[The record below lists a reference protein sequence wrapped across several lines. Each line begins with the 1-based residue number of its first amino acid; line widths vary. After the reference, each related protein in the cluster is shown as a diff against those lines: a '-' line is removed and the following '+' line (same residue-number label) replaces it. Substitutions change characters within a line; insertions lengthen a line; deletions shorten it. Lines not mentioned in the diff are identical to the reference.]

1 MHLTQQAGFLSYL
14 CPQIAAPGNLK
25 VIFHCVRWL
34 HLCPDLN
41 NKQNYS
47 FMEKEKLSAILS
59 KGRNGTK
66 GWFLYRAWPGIRS
79 AIYVYLMSM
88 LAAFPVGIAAAFC
101 CEFIEFLT
109 KTTINSSAW
118 AMAIYMLAAELYII
132 HKCRKKFHLRVR
144 LEKIQ
149 QMPKTIIFLLVF
161 LVGLFQ
167 FIPMT
172 ALENFIDLP
181 DYMEQDFADLAHNPI
196 GILMLCIIAPIA
208 EEYLFRGLM
217 MRKMLKWN
225 ISPWYAIIG
234 SSIMFGLI
242 HLNPAQIPGPIIL
255 GIVMAWMCYRTRSL
269 IPGIIIHITNNTLCL
284 IPEECYNTYI
294 ASTPMIEG
302 GLSLVSIAI
311 IILSI
316 WLFNKKTAVAS

>member
-1 MHLTQQAGFLSYL
+1 
-14 CPQIAAPGNLK
+14 
-25 VIFHCVRWL
+25 
-34 HLCPDLN
+34 
-41 NKQNYS
+41 
-47 FMEKEKLSAILS
+47 MEKEKLSAILS

-66 GWFLYRAWPGIRS
+66 GWFLYRAWPGTKS
-79 AIYVYLMSM
+79 AISVYLMSM
-88 LAAFPVGIAAAFC
+88 LAAFPVGIAAALS

-109 KTTINSSAW
+109 KTTINSAW
-118 AMAIYMLAAELYII
+118 IPAIYMLAAELYMI

-167 FIPMT
+167 VIPMT
-172 ALENFIDLP
+172 TLENFMNLP
-181 DYMEQDFADLAHNPI
+181 DYMEQNFADLAHNPI

-217 MRKMLKWN
+217 MRKMLRWN

-284 IPEECYNTYI
+284 IPVEYYDTYI
-294 ASTPMIEG
+294 ASTPMMEAS
-302 GLSLVSIAI
+302 LSLISIAI

-316 WLFNKKTAVAS
+316 CLFNKKTAAAS

>member
-1 MHLTQQAGFLSYL
+1 
-14 CPQIAAPGNLK
+14 
-25 VIFHCVRWL
+25 
-34 HLCPDLN
+34 
-41 NKQNYS
+41 
-47 FMEKEKLSAILS
+47 MEKEKLSAILS

-66 GWFLYRAWPGIRS
+66 RWLLYRAWPGTKS
-79 AIYVYLMSM
+79 AISVYLMSM
-88 LAAFPVGIAAAFC
+88 LAALPVGIAAAFC

-109 KTTINSSAW
+109 KTTINSTAW
-118 AMAIYMLAAELYII
+118 IMAIYMLAAELYMI

-149 QMPKTIIFLLVF
+149 KMPKTIIFLLVF

-172 ALENFIDLP
+172 ALENFMDLP
-181 DYMEQDFADLAHNPI
+181 DYMGQDIVDMAHNPI
-196 GILMLCIIAPIA
+196 GILVLCIIAPIA
-208 EEYLFRGLM
+208 EEYLFRGVA
-217 MRKMLKWN
+217 MRKMLRWN
-225 ISPWYAIIG
+225 ISPRYAIIA
-234 SSIMFGLI
+234 SSILFGLI
-242 HLNPAQIPGPIIL
+242 HLNPAQIPGAIIL

-284 IPEECYNTYI
+284 IPEEYYDTYI
-294 ASTPMIEG
+294 ASTPMMEG

-316 WLFNKKTAVAS
+316 WLFNKKAVAA

>member
-1 MHLTQQAGFLSYL
+1 
-14 CPQIAAPGNLK
+14 
-25 VIFHCVRWL
+25 
-34 HLCPDLN
+34 
-41 NKQNYS
+41 
-47 FMEKEKLSAILS
+47 MEKEKLSAILS

-66 GWFLYRAWPGIRS
+66 GWFLYRAWPGTRS

-88 LAAFPVGIAAAFC
+88 LAAFPVGIAAAFS

-118 AMAIYMLAAELYII
+118 AMAIYMLAAELYMI

-149 QMPKTIIFLLVF
+149 KMPKATIFLLAF

-167 FIPMT
+167 AIPIST
-172 ALENFIDLP
+172 LERFMDLP
-181 DYMEQDFADLAHNPI
+181 DYMEQDFVDMAHNPI
-196 GILMLCIIAPIA
+196 GILVLCIIAPIA

-217 MRKMLKWN
+217 MRKMLRWN

-284 IPEECYNTYI
+284 IPEECYDTYI
-294 ASTPMIEG
+294 ASTPMMEAS
-302 GLSLVSIAI
+302 LSLVSIAI
-311 IILSI
+311 VILSI
-316 WLFNKKTAVAS
+316 WLFNKKAVAAS

>member
-1 MHLTQQAGFLSYL
+1 
-14 CPQIAAPGNLK
+14 
-25 VIFHCVRWL
+25 
-34 HLCPDLN
+34 
-41 NKQNYS
+41 
-47 FMEKEKLSAILS
+47 MEKEKLSAILS

-66 GWFLYRAWPGIRS
+66 GWFLYRAWPGTRS

-88 LAAFPVGIAAAFC
+88 LAAFPVGIAAAFS

-109 KTTINSSAW
+109 KTTINSAW
-118 AMAIYMLAAELYII
+118 IPAIYMLAAELYMI

-167 FIPMT
+167 AIPMSV
-172 ALENFIDLP
+172 LERFMDLP
-181 DYMEQDFADLAHNPI
+181 DYMEQDFVNLAHNPI
-196 GILMLCIIAPIA
+196 GILVLCIIAPIA

-217 MRKMLKWN
+217 MRKMLRWN
-225 ISPWYAIIG
+225 ISPLYAIIG

-255 GIVMAWMCYRTRSL
+255 GIVMAWMCYRTKSL

-284 IPEECYNTYI
+284 IPEECYDTYI

-311 IILSI
+311 VILSI
-316 WLFNKKTAVAS
+316 WLFNKKTAAAS

>member
-1 MHLTQQAGFLSYL
+1 
-14 CPQIAAPGNLK
+14 
-25 VIFHCVRWL
+25 
-34 HLCPDLN
+34 
-41 NKQNYS
+41 
-47 FMEKEKLSAILS
+47 MEKEKLSAILS

-66 GWFLYRAWPGIRS
+66 GWFLYRAWPSTRS

-88 LAAFPVGIAAAFC
+88 LAALPVGIAAAFS

-109 KTTINSSAW
+109 KTTINSTAW
-118 AMAIYMLAAELYII
+118 ISAIYMLAAELYVI

-144 LEKIQ
+144 LEKIK
-149 QMPKTIIFLLVF
+149 QMPKAIIFLLVF

-167 FIPMT
+167 TIPMT
-172 ALENFIDLP
+172 ALENFMDLP
-181 DYMEQDFADLAHNPI
+181 NYMEQDFVNQAHNPI
-196 GILMLCIIAPIA
+196 GILVLCIIAPIA

-242 HLNPAQIPGPIIL
+242 HLNPAQIPGAIIL
-255 GIVMAWMCYRTRSL
+255 GIFMAWMCYRTRSL
-269 IPGIIIHITNNTLCL
+269 IPGIIIHITNNTLSL
-284 IPEECYNTYI
+284 IPEECYDTYI

-311 IILSI
+311 VILSI
-316 WLFNKKTAVAS
+316 WLFNKKTAAAS

>member
-1 MHLTQQAGFLSYL
+1 MVPVSCMAWHQKCHLRLSDVHA
-14 CPQIAAPGNLK
+14 C
-25 VIFHCVRWL
+25 
-34 HLCPDLN
+34 
-41 NKQNYS
+41 
-47 FMEKEKLSAILS
+47 
-59 KGRNGTK
+59 T
-66 GWFLYRAWPGIRS
+66 
-79 AIYVYLMSM
+79 
-88 LAAFPVGIAAAFC
+88 FPVGIAAALS

-161 LVGLFQ
+161 IVGLFQ
-167 FIPMT
+167 TIPIS
-172 ALENFIDLP
+172 ALESFMDLP
-181 DYMEQDFADLAHNPI
+181 DYLEQDFVDLAHNPI

-217 MRKMLKWN
+217 MRKMLRWN
-225 ISPWYAIIG
+225 ISPWYAIIA

-242 HLNPAQIPGPIIL
+242 HLNPAQIPGAIIL
-255 GIVMAWMCYRTRSL
+255 GIVMAWMCYRTKSL
-269 IPGIIIHITNNTLCL
+269 IPGIIIHITNNTLCR
-284 IPEECYNTYI
+284 IPEECYDTYI
-294 ASTPMIEG
+294 ASTPMMEAS
-302 GLSLVSIAI
+302 LSLISIAI

-316 WLFNKKTAVAS
+316 WLFNKKTAAAS

>member
-1 MHLTQQAGFLSYL
+1 
-14 CPQIAAPGNLK
+14 
-25 VIFHCVRWL
+25 
-34 HLCPDLN
+34 
-41 NKQNYS
+41 
-47 FMEKEKLSAILS
+47 MEKEKLSAILS

-66 GWFLYRAWPGIRS
+66 GWFLYRAWPGTRS
-79 AIYVYLMSM
+79 AIYIYLMSM
-88 LAAFPVGIAAAFC
+88 LAALPVGIAAAFC

-109 KTTINSSAW
+109 KITINSTAW
-118 AMAIYMLAAELYII
+118 TMAIYMLAAELYMI

-172 ALENFIDLP
+172 TLENFMNLP
-181 DYMEQDFADLAHNPI
+181 DYMEQDFVDMAHNPI
-196 GILMLCIIAPIA
+196 GILVLCIIAPIA

-217 MRKMLKWN
+217 MRKMLRWN

-242 HLNPAQIPGPIIL
+242 HINPAQIPGAIIM
-255 GIVMAWMCYRTRSL
+255 GIVMAWMCYRTKSL

-284 IPEECYNTYI
+284 IPEECYDTYI
-294 ASTPMIEG
+294 ASTPMMEG
-302 GLSLVSIAI
+302 GLSLVSIAVV
-311 IILSI
+311 ILSI
-316 WLFNKKTAVAS
+316 WLFNKKAVAAS

>member
-1 MHLTQQAGFLSYL
+1 
-14 CPQIAAPGNLK
+14 
-25 VIFHCVRWL
+25 
-34 HLCPDLN
+34 
-41 NKQNYS
+41 
-47 FMEKEKLSAILS
+47 MEKEKLSAILS

-66 GWFLYRAWPGIRS
+66 GWFLYRAWPGTRS

-88 LAAFPVGIAAAFC
+88 LAALPVGIAAAFS

-132 HKCRKKFHLRVR
+132 HKCRKKFNLRVR

-167 FIPMT
+167 FFPMT
-172 ALENFIDLP
+172 ALENFMVLP
-181 DYMEQDFADLAHNPI
+181 DYLEQDFVDLAHNPI
-196 GILMLCIIAPIA
+196 GILVLCIIAPIA

-242 HLNPAQIPGPIIL
+242 HLNPAQIPGAIIL
-255 GIVMAWMCYRTRSL
+255 GIFMAWMCYRTRSL

-284 IPEECYNTYI
+284 ISEECYDTYI
-294 ASTPMIEG
+294 ASTPMMEAS
-302 GLSLVSIAI
+302 LSLVSIAI

-316 WLFNKKTAVAS
+316 WLFNKKAVAAS

>member
-1 MHLTQQAGFLSYL
+1 
-14 CPQIAAPGNLK
+14 
-25 VIFHCVRWL
+25 
-34 HLCPDLN
+34 
-41 NKQNYS
+41 
-47 FMEKEKLSAILS
+47 MEKEKLSAILS

-88 LAAFPVGIAAAFC
+88 LAAFPIGIAAAFC

-167 FIPMT
+167 AIPMSV
-172 ALENFIDLP
+172 LERFMDLP
-181 DYMEQDFADLAHNPI
+181 DYLEQDFVDLAHNPI
-196 GILMLCIIAPIA
+196 GILVLCIIAPIA
-208 EEYLFRGLM
+208 EEYLIRGLM
-217 MRKMLKWN
+217 MRKMLRWN
-225 ISPWYAIIG
+225 ISPWYAIIA

-255 GIVMAWMCYRTRSL
+255 GIVMAWMCYRTKSL
-269 IPGIIIHITNNTLCL
+269 IPGIIIHITNNTLCR
-284 IPEECYNTYI
+284 IPEECYDTYI
-294 ASTPMIEG
+294 ASTPIMEG

-311 IILSI
+311 VILSI
-316 WLFNKKTAVAS
+316 CLFNKKTAAAS

>member
-1 MHLTQQAGFLSYL
+1 
-14 CPQIAAPGNLK
+14 
-25 VIFHCVRWL
+25 
-34 HLCPDLN
+34 
-41 NKQNYS
+41 
-47 FMEKEKLSAILS
+47 MEKEKLSAILS

-66 GWFLYRAWPGIRS
+66 GWFLYRAWPSTRS

-88 LAAFPVGIAAAFC
+88 LAALPVGIAAAFS

-118 AMAIYMLAAELYII
+118 AMAIYMLAAELYMI

-149 QMPKTIIFLLVF
+149 KMPKAIIFLLVF

-167 FIPMT
+167 AIPMSV
-172 ALENFIDLP
+172 LERFMDLP
-181 DYMEQDFADLAHNPI
+181 DYQEQDFLNLEHNPI
-196 GILMLCIIAPIA
+196 GILVLCIIAPIA

-217 MRKMLKWN
+217 MRKMLRWN
-225 ISPWYAIIG
+225 ISPWYAIIA

-255 GIVMAWMCYRTRSL
+255 GIVMAWMCYRTKSL

-284 IPEECYNTYI
+284 IPEECYDTYI
-294 ASTPMIEG
+294 ASTPIMEG

-311 IILSI
+311 VILSI
-316 WLFNKKTAVAS
+316 SFFNKKAVAAS

>member
-1 MHLTQQAGFLSYL
+1 MHLTQQARILLYL
-14 CPQIAAPGNLK
+14 CIK
-25 VIFHCVRWL
+25 
-34 HLCPDLN
+34 
-41 NKQNYS
+41 KQNYS

-66 GWFLYRAWPGIRS
+66 GWFLYRAWPGTRS

-88 LAAFPVGIAAAFC
+88 LAAFPVGIAAALS

-109 KTTINSSAW
+109 KTTINSAW
-118 AMAIYMLAAELYII
+118 IPAIYMLAAELYMI

-167 FIPMT
+167 AIPMSV
-172 ALENFIDLP
+172 LERFMDLP
-181 DYMEQDFADLAHNPI
+181 DYMEQDFVNLAHNPI
-196 GILMLCIIAPIA
+196 GILVLCIIAPIA

-217 MRKMLKWN
+217 MRKMLRWN

-255 GIVMAWMCYRTRSL
+255 GIVMAWMCYRTKSL

-284 IPEECYNTYI
+284 IPEECYDTYI

-311 IILSI
+311 VILSI
-316 WLFNKKTAVAS
+316 SFFNKKTAAAS

>member
-1 MHLTQQAGFLSYL
+1 
-14 CPQIAAPGNLK
+14 
-25 VIFHCVRWL
+25 
-34 HLCPDLN
+34 
-41 NKQNYS
+41 
-47 FMEKEKLSAILS
+47 MEKEKLSAILS

-66 GWFLYRAWPGIRS
+66 RWLLYRAWPGTKS
-79 AIYVYLMSM
+79 AISVYLMSM
-88 LAAFPVGIAAAFC
+88 LAALPVGIAAAFC

-109 KTTINSSAW
+109 KTTINSTTW
-118 AMAIYMLAAELYII
+118 TMAIYMLAAELYMI

-149 QMPKTIIFLLVF
+149 KMPKAIIFLLAF

-172 ALENFIDLP
+172 TLENFMDLP
-181 DYMEQDFADLAHNPI
+181 DQLEQDFVNLAHNPI
-196 GILMLCIIAPIA
+196 GILTLCIIAPIA

-217 MRKMLKWN
+217 MRKMLRWN
-225 ISPWYAIIG
+225 ISPWYAIIA
-234 SSIMFGLI
+234 SSILFGLI
-242 HLNPAQIPGPIIL
+242 HLNPAQIPGAIIL

-284 IPEECYNTYI
+284 IPEEYYDTYI
-294 ASTPMIEG
+294 ASTPMMEG
-302 GLSLVSIAI
+302 GLSLVCIAI

-316 WLFNKKTAVAS
+316 CLFNKKAVAA

>member
-1 MHLTQQAGFLSYL
+1 
-14 CPQIAAPGNLK
+14 
-25 VIFHCVRWL
+25 
-34 HLCPDLN
+34 
-41 NKQNYS
+41 
-47 FMEKEKLSAILS
+47 MEKEKLSAILS

-66 GWFLYRAWPGIRS
+66 GWFLYRAWPGTRS

-88 LAAFPVGIAAAFC
+88 LAAFPVGIAAALS

-109 KTTINSSAW
+109 KTTINSAW
-118 AMAIYMLAAELYII
+118 IPAIYMLAAELYMI

-149 QMPKTIIFLLVF
+149 QMPKTIIFLLAF
-161 LVGLFQ
+161 IVGLFQ
-167 FIPMT
+167 AIPIS
-172 ALENFIDLP
+172 ALESFMDLP
-181 DYMEQDFADLAHNPI
+181 DYMEQDFVNLAHNPI
-196 GILMLCIIAPIA
+196 GILVLCIIAPIA

-217 MRKMLKWN
+217 MRKMLRWN
-225 ISPWYAIIG
+225 ISPWYAIIA

-284 IPEECYNTYI
+284 IPEECYDTYI
-294 ASTPMIEG
+294 ASTPMMEAS
-302 GLSLVSIAI
+302 LSLVSIAI
-311 IILSI
+311 VILSI
-316 WLFNKKTAVAS
+316 WLFNKKTAAAS

>member
-1 MHLTQQAGFLSYL
+1 
-14 CPQIAAPGNLK
+14 
-25 VIFHCVRWL
+25 
-34 HLCPDLN
+34 
-41 NKQNYS
+41 
-47 FMEKEKLSAILS
+47 MEKEKLSAILS

-66 GWFLYRAWPGIRS
+66 GWFLYRAWPGTRS
-79 AIYVYLMSM
+79 AIYIYLMSM
-88 LAAFPVGIAAAFC
+88 LAALPVGIAAAFC

-109 KTTINSSAW
+109 KITINSTAW
-118 AMAIYMLAAELYII
+118 TMAIYMLAAELYMI

-149 QMPKTIIFLLVF
+149 KMPKAIIFLLAF

-172 ALENFIDLP
+172 ALENFMDLP
-181 DYMEQDFADLAHNPI
+181 DYMGQDIVDMAHNPI
-196 GILMLCIIAPIA
+196 GILVLCIIAPIA

-217 MRKMLKWN
+217 MRKMMRWN

-242 HLNPAQIPGPIIL
+242 QLNPAQIPGAIIL
-255 GIVMAWMCYRTRSL
+255 GIVMAWMCYRTKSL

-284 IPEECYNTYI
+284 IPEECYDTYI
-294 ASTPMIEG
+294 ASTPMMEG
-302 GLSLVSIAI
+302 GLSLVCIAVV
-311 IILSI
+311 ILAI
-316 WLFNKKTAVAS
+316 WLFNKKAVAA

>member
-1 MHLTQQAGFLSYL
+1 
-14 CPQIAAPGNLK
+14 
-25 VIFHCVRWL
+25 
-34 HLCPDLN
+34 
-41 NKQNYS
+41 
-47 FMEKEKLSAILS
+47 MEKEKLSAILS

-66 GWFLYRAWPGIRS
+66 GWLLYRAWPGTKS

-88 LAAFPVGIAAAFC
+88 LAAFPVGIAAALS

-109 KTTINSSAW
+109 KTTINSAW
-118 AMAIYMLAAELYII
+118 IPAIYTLAMELYVI

-149 QMPKTIIFLLVF
+149 QMPKTIIFLLAF
-161 LVGLFQ
+161 IVGLFQ
-167 FIPMT
+167 AIPIS
-172 ALENFIDLP
+172 ALESFMNLHNYI
-181 DYMEQDFADLAHNPI
+181 EQEIADLTHNPI
-196 GILMLCIIAPIA
+196 GILTLCIIAPIA

-217 MRKMLKWN
+217 MRKMLRWN

-242 HLNPAQIPGPIIL
+242 HLNPAQIPGAIIL
-255 GIVMAWMCYRTRSL
+255 GIVMARMCYRTKSL
-269 IPGIIIHITNNTLCL
+269 IPGIIIHITNNTLSL
-284 IPEECYNTYI
+284 IPEECYDTYI

-311 IILSI
+311 VILSI
-316 WLFNKKTAVAS
+316 WLFNKKTAAAS